1 MDCSGTDENGEPDDR
16 VDSLVYAYFSR
27 RRAGEELTTEAF
39 IAEHPE
45 LAEKL
50 RPLLEGMR
58 ILGGTGMAGETTGNW
73 SETSTTDLALPTIGG
88 YVLHGEIGQGG
99 MGVVYKALQVAT
111 KRIVA
116 LKVLLAGSFAS
127 TAARRR
133 FQREVELAARLQH
146 PNIVRVLESGRV
158 ERQRYYAMDYVDGVP
173 LNHYLSTAQ
182 PDRKTVL
189 KVFVQICDAVEY
201 AHGHGVIHRDLKP
214 ANVLIDNEGVP
225 HILDFGLA
233 KATDQT
239 GQEATFVTRVS
250 SAGQIMGT
258 LPYISPEQAGGEPEE
273 VDARTDVYALG
284 VMLYEALTGSPP
296 YDMTGRPSEIIRR
309 ILEEPPRPPSS
320 FPQWRDGELDTILL
334 KALEKEKDR
343 RYQSARDLGEDL
355 RRYLEGEP
363 ILARRPSR
371 LYVLRKRVR
380 KHPVIAVGV
389 AAIVLAA
396 AVAAPLAVLESRKQ
410 HRTLVTTLHGAV
422 QQQVNV
428 EGGAAER
435 EIGRV
440 QASAVQYPR
449 ERVFKLVLM
458 QALYYSDQQEEA
470 TAALQTWLF
479 ENPDQ
484 WCCRLLLSEIFRA
497 MGDDAS
503 ADAVASRLP
512 DPIPDTA
519 DDWFVR
525 SFTTLDTTRATRY
538 AEEAVA
544 RDPSHHLAWHR
555 LANLYLLM
563 GEADAALEAADRLIA
578 FGESAPHWDARIW
591 NVFKA
596 RVLVS
601 EGRYE
606 EAVELCTQRISQG
619 DQGLLKFRAAA
630 YRRLGDYQGAIA
642 DYTELIHTTPE
653 HDRQAEWHYHQR
665 ATPLW
670 IVGRTEEALEDCRAV
685 RKGLGRP
692 SFSDAR
698 QYLILR
704 HEDRDQEAQQVL
716 AAALRDVT
724 ENWLRQVFRC
734 LDGRILP
741 EELVDAA
748 RARESLES
756 LCEACYYA
764 GEVNLLEG
772 RMDEACSYFRQC
784 VETGLAFDPD
794 TAIGTPMNEFELA
807 QWRLRTLFADPSAG
821 ETEEN

>member
-1 MDCSGTDENGEPDDR
+1 MDSSRPRETPEPDER
-16 VDSLVYAYFSR
+16 IDSLIGAYFDR
-27 RRAGEELTTEAF
+27 RQAGEDLTPEQFAG
-39 IAEHPE
+39 EHPE
-45 LAEKL
+45 FAEE
-50 RPLLEGMR
+50 LLPYLKGLSILSGMKESA
-58 ILGGTGMAGETTGNW
+58 TGADEPEATTA
-73 SETSTTDLALPTIGG
+73 ELALPTIGG
-88 YVLHGEIGQGG
+88 YVLHKEIGQGG
-99 MGVVYKALQVAT
+99 MGVVYKALQVST

-146 PNIVRVLESGRV
+146 PSIVRVLESGRV

-173 LNHYLSTAQ
+173 LNHYLATARV
-182 PDRKTVL
+182 DRKTVL
-189 KVFVQICDAVEY
+189 KIFMQICDAVEY
-201 AHGHGVIHRDLKP
+201 AHGHGVVHRDLKP

-233 KATDQT
+233 KATDQV
-239 GQEATFVTRVS
+239 GQEAIFVTRVS

-320 FPQWRDGELDTILL
+320 FRHWHDGELDTIIL
-334 KALEKEKDR
+334 KALEKEKER

-371 LYVLRKRVR
+371 LYVLRKKVR
-380 KHPVIAVGV
+380 KYPVLSLFVT
-389 AAIVLAA
+389 AIVLAA
-396 AVAAPLAVLESRKQ
+396 AVAAPLAVLDFRKQ
-410 HRTLVTTLHGAV
+410 HRTLNLALHGAV
-422 QQQVNV
+422 ERQENV

-435 EIGRV
+435 VIGQV
-440 QASAVQYPR
+440 QAWTAQYPQQK
-449 ERVFKLVLM
+449 VFKLVLM

-470 TAALQTWLF
+470 TAALQTWLL
-479 ENPDQ
+479 ENPDR
-484 WCCRLLLSEIFRA
+484 WCCRLLLSEMHRA

-525 SFTTLDTTRATRY
+525 SFTTLDTSRATQF

-544 RDPSHHLAWHR
+544 RDPSHTLAWHR
-555 LANLYLLM
+555 LANLYLLT

-578 FGESAPHWDARIW
+578 TGESTGMWNARAW
-591 NVFKA
+591 SAFKA
-596 RVLVS
+596 RVLLS

-606 EAVELCTQRISQG
+606 EAVKLYTLRITEG
-619 DQGLLKFRAAA
+619 DQGLLQFRAAA
-630 YRRLGDYQGAIA
+630 YRRLGDYEGAIA
-642 DYTELIHTTPE
+642 DYTALIEITPE
-653 HDRQAEWHYHQR
+653 HYGQAEWYHYQR

-670 IVGRTEEALEDCRAV
+670 IVGRTEEALEDCRTV

-692 SFSDAR
+692 HFSDAR
-698 QYLILR
+698 EYLILR
-704 HEDRDQEAQQVL
+704 HEERDQEAREVL
-716 AAALRDVT
+716 AAALRDVN
-724 ENWLRQVFRC
+724 EDWLRQVFRC
-734 LDGRILP
+734 LDGRISP
-741 EELVDAA
+741 EELVAAA

-807 QWRLRTLFADPSAG
+807 QWRLRTLFADTSAG